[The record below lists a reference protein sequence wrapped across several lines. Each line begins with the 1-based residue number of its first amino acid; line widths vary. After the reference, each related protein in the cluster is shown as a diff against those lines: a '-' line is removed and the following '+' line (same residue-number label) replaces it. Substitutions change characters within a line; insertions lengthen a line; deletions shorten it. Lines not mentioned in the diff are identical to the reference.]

1 MIKKINNYKQLTK
14 EEKIELAKN
23 AVKNAVIYTGVGVAG
38 FMLGR
43 KVIISKYSKEI
54 DLLGEDMDILFGMN
68 ASLNKIIDRQ
78 TVRIKECTD
87 TIIENNEI
95 IKDLEEKIE
104 ERDLSIM
111 ELVEGNVD
119 RYRGIRSA
127 IWSDEELL
135 NNADR
140 LDAEALRARR
150 QYDKIL

>member
-14 EEKIELAKN
+14 EEKIKLAKN
-23 AVKNAVIYTGVGVAG
+23 TAKNAVIYTGVGVAG

-68 ASLNKIIDRQ
+68 VSLNNIIDRQ